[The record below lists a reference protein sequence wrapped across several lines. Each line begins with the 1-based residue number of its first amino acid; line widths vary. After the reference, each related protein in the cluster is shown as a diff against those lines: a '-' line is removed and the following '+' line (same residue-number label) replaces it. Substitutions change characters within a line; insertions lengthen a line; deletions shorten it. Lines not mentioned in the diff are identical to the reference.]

1 MKTVLAIAAVL
12 VLVACATD
20 RSDDDAEQLPLE
32 GSVCGDVALRG
43 DVLGDVEGPGG
54 CGVRDAVRLREVQG
68 ITLSTPAVIE
78 CSTARAL
85 RTWAVMGLIPAVGDE
100 GGGVAS
106 IRVVAHYAC
115 RTRNNQAGARLSE
128 HASGRAID
136 IAGIGLRDG
145 REITVLSG
153 WNVGDDGRRLR
164 QMWEAACGPF
174 GTVLGPDADRF
185 HRDHF
190 HFDTAEYRSGS
201 YCR

>member
-1 MKTVLAIAAVL
+1 MIRALACVALLAL
-12 VLVACATD
+12 AACATD
-20 RSDDDAEQLPLE
+20 RSDGPALPVE
-32 GSVCGDVALRG
+32 GSVCGDVNLRG
-43 DVLGDVEGPGG
+43 DVLGVVEGNGA
-54 CGVRDAVRLREVQG
+54 CGVTDAVRLRSVQG
-68 ITLSTPAVIE
+68 ITLSTPATLE
-78 CSTARAL
+78 CGTARAL
-85 RTWAVMGLIPAVGDE
+85 RAWVVTGLIPAVGNE
-100 GGGVAS
+100 GGGVDS

-145 REITVLSG
+145 REITVLTG

-190 HFDTAEYRSGS
+190 HFDTADFRSGS